1 MEGVVM
7 ETKHT
12 PGPWWV
18 DDMACSAR
26 AVANRAATYPS
37 GLSTDEKTAHMAAI
51 DAESAANAALIAAAP
66 ELLSAL
72 RMARDYLEG
81 IAERNNDEETDA
93 TLRYVDAALAKAEGR

>member
-1 MEGVVM
+1 MEA
-7 ETKHT
+7 KHT

-18 DDMACSAR
+18 DDMAYSAR

-66 ELLSAL
+66 DLK
-72 RMARDYLEG
+72 
-81 IAERNNDEETDA
+81 
-93 TLRYVDAALAKAEGR
+93 AALQRVLRAIATEGGHVPDVEHARESARAAIAKAEGR

>member
-1 MEGVVM
+1 MEA
-7 ETKHT
+7 KHT

-18 DDMACSAR
+18 DDMAYSAR

-66 ELLSAL
+66 DMYEAL
-72 RMARDYLEG
+72 AALVAAFDSR
-81 IAERNNDEETDA
+81 ETDPA
-93 TLRYVDAALAKAEGR
+93 WQMRPSTVAAWKASAAAIAKAEGRT